1 LPIAPEV
8 AQRLQNYRI
17 DQRARDLLRSL
28 APLVEPI
35 VGPAIDRVMAS
46 AGTLSSVSA
55 LWRQH
60 GADVRRV
67 EIVQYK
73 SLLRAEFDPDY
84 YATCR
89 ATVDAETSF
98 GFEGG
103 ARLNIAASFVQMA
116 TQAIA
121 HKHWLGGSERTAVLS
136 QAVMFDL
143 ATTAGLYVQVRE
155 RAVETRRAAIDEA
168 INNFNATIGGVL
180 TSINEASGSLSGA
193 SAAMQQTASSA
204 TGLLKSASE
213 LSAQTSESVEIAV
226 TAADNMAESIKEIRQ
241 QTAHGLEMARSAA
254 TDTAK
259 TNSTIRALDQAT
271 QEIGSIVELI
281 SKIAAQTNLLALN
294 ATIEAARAGG
304 MGKGFAVVASEVK
317 ALANQTSAATDQ
329 ISHQINAIQEATRKT
344 AQEISS
350 VARSINE
357 LTDAARKIDA
367 AVEEQAVTTQQIA
380 SSMQVAAVNTGRTTK
395 DVTSVEQASSSNLDA
410 VRNLTGWAERL
421 SATAQDVERQVA
433 DFFARV
439 RGAA

>member
-1 LPIAPEV
+1 LPVAPEL

-17 DQRARDLLRSL
+17 DEHARDRLRRL
-28 APLVEPI
+28 APIVEP
-35 VGPAIDRVMAS
+35 VLGPAIDQVI
-46 AGTLSSVSA
+46 AGAATLSSVSE
-55 LWRQH
+55 LWQRH
-60 GADVRRV
+60 GAEIRRV
-67 EIVQYK
+67 EMAQFQA
-73 SLLRAEFDPDY
+73 LLRAEFDTAY
-84 YATCR
+84 FEICR
-89 ATVDAETSF
+89 ATVEVEAGC

-103 ARLNIAASFVQMA
+103 ARLNCGASLIQLA
-116 TQAIA
+116 SQAIA
-121 HKHWLGGSERTAVLS
+121 RKSWLGGRGRIASLS

-143 ATTAGLYVQVRE
+143 ATTAGLFIQFRE
-155 RAVETRRAAIDEA
+155 RAEETRRGAINEA
-168 INNFNATIGGVL
+168 INHFNAAIGGVL
-180 TSINEASGSLSGA
+180 SSIKEASGSLSGA
-193 SAAMQQTASSA
+193 SATMQQTTSSA
-204 TGLLKSASE
+204 TGLLKSASQ

-226 TAADNMAESIKEIRQ
+226 IAAGDMAESIKEIRQ

-329 ISHQINAIQEATRKT
+329 ISHQIGAIQDATRKT

-350 VARSINE
+350 IGRSIDE

-367 AVEEQAVTTQQIA
+367 AVEEQAVTTEQIA
-380 SSMQVAAVNTGRTTK
+380 SSMQVAAANTGRASK
-395 DVTSVEQASSSNLDA
+395 DVMSVEQASSSNLDA
-410 VRNLTGWAERL
+410 VRNLIGWAERL

-439 RGAA
+439 RAA

>member
-1 LPIAPEV
+1 MAIAPEL

-17 DQRARDLLRSL
+17 DEHARDRLRRL
-28 APLVEPI
+28 APIVEP
-35 VGPAIDRVMAS
+35 VLGPAIDQVI
-46 AGTLSSVSA
+46 AGAAKLSSVSE
-55 LWRQH
+55 LWQRH
-60 GADVRRV
+60 GADIRRV
-67 EIVQYK
+67 ELAQFHA
-73 SLLRAEFDPDY
+73 LLRADFDTAY
-84 YATCR
+84 FETCR
-89 ATVDAETSF
+89 TTVEVEAGY

-103 ARLNIAASFVQMA
+103 ARLNCAASLIQLA
-116 TQAIA
+116 SQAIA
-121 HKHWLGGSERTAVLS
+121 RHSWLGGRGRIASLS

-143 ATTAGLYVQVRE
+143 ATTAGLFVQFRE
-155 RAVETRRAAIDEA
+155 RAEETRRAAINEA
-168 INNFNATIGGVL
+168 ISNFNAAIGGVL
-180 TSINEASGSLSGA
+180 SSIKEASGSLTGA

-226 TAADNMAESIKEIRQ
+226 AAADNMAESIKEIRQ

-259 TNSTIRALDQAT
+259 TNSTINALNQAT

-317 ALANQTSAATDQ
+317 ALANQTSAATGQ
-329 ISHQINAIQEATRKT
+329 ISHQIGAIQEATKKT

-350 VARSINE
+350 IARSINE
-357 LTDAARKIDA
+357 LTDAARRIDA
-367 AVEEQAVTTQQIA
+367 AVEEQATTTEQIA
-380 SSMQVAAVNTGRTTK
+380 SSMQVAAENTGRTTK
-395 DVTSVEQASSSNLDA
+395 DVTSVEQASSGNLDA
-410 VRNLTGWAERL
+410 VRNLIGWAERL

-433 DFFARV
+433 DFFDRV
-439 RGAA
+439 RAA

>member
-1 LPIAPEV
+1 LPVAPEL

-17 DQRARDLLRSL
+17 DDRARDRLRRL
-28 APLVEPI
+28 APIVEP
-35 VGPAIDRVMAS
+35 VLGPAIDQVIAGAAKLSRV
-46 AGTLSSVSA
+46 TE
-55 LWRQH
+55 LWKRH
-60 GADVRRV
+60 GADIRRV
-67 EIVQYK
+67 EMAQFQA
-73 SLLRAEFDPDY
+73 LLRAEFDKAY
-84 YATCR
+84 FETCR
-89 ATVDAETSF
+89 TTVEVEAGI

-103 ARLNIAASFVQMA
+103 ARLNCGASLIQLA
-116 TQAIA
+116 SQAIA
-121 HKHWLGGSERTAVLS
+121 RHSWLGGRGRIASLS

-143 ATTAGLYVQVRE
+143 ATTAGLFIQFRE
-155 RAVETRRAAIDEA
+155 RAEETRRTSINEA
-168 INNFNATIGGVL
+168 ISHFNAAIGGVL
-180 TSINEASGSLSGA
+180 TSIKEASGSLSGA
-193 SAAMQQTASSA
+193 SAAMQQTTSSA

-226 TAADNMAESIKEIRQ
+226 VAADDMAQSIKEIRQ

-304 MGKGFAVVASEVK
+304 TGKGFAVVASEVK
-317 ALANQTSAATDQ
+317 ALASQTSAATDQ
-329 ISHQINAIQEATRKT
+329 ISHQISAIQDASRRT

-350 VARSINE
+350 IARSINE
-357 LTDAARKIDA
+357 LTDAAKKIDA
-367 AVEEQAVTTQQIA
+367 AVEEQAVTTEQIA
-380 SSMQVAAVNTGRTTK
+380 SSMQVAAVNTGRASK

-410 VRNLTGWAERL
+410 VRNLIGWAERL

-439 RGAA
+439 RAA

>member
-1 LPIAPEV
+1 LAIAPEL

-17 DQRARDLLRSL
+17 DEHARDRLRRL
-28 APLVEPI
+28 APIVEP
-35 VGPAIDRVMAS
+35 VLGPAIDQVISGA
-46 AGTLSSVSA
+46 AKLSSVSE
-55 LWRQH
+55 LWQRH
-60 GADVRRV
+60 GANIRRV
-67 EIVQYK
+67 EMAQFQA
-73 SLLRAEFDPDY
+73 LLRADFDTAY
-84 YATCR
+84 FETCR
-89 ATVDAETSF
+89 TTVEMEAGY

-103 ARLNIAASFVQMA
+103 ARLNCAASLIQLA
-116 TQAIA
+116 SQAIA
-121 HKHWLGGSERTAVLS
+121 RHSWVGGRGRIASLS

-143 ATTAGLYVQVRE
+143 ATTAGLFVQFRE
-155 RAVETRRAAIDEA
+155 RAEEARSTTINEA
-168 INNFNATIGGVL
+168 ISHFNAAIGGVL
-180 TSINEASGSLSGA
+180 SSIKEASGSLTGA

-226 TAADNMAESIKEIRQ
+226 AAADNMAESIKEIRQ

-259 TNSTIRALDQAT
+259 TNSTIHALNQAT

-317 ALANQTSAATDQ
+317 ALANQTSAATGQ
-329 ISHQINAIQEATRKT
+329 ISHQIGAIQEATRKT

-350 VARSINE
+350 IARSINE
-357 LTDAARKIDA
+357 LTDAAKRIDA
-367 AVEEQAVTTQQIA
+367 AVEEQATTTEQIA

-395 DVTSVEQASSSNLDA
+395 DVTSVEQASSGNLDA
-410 VRNLTGWAERL
+410 VRNLIGWAERL
-421 SATAQDVERQVA
+421 SATAQDVERQVS
-433 DFFARV
+433 DFFDRV
-439 RGAA
+439 RAA

>member
-1 LPIAPEV
+1 VPIAPEL

-17 DQRARDLLRSL
+17 DERARDRLRRL
-28 APLVEPI
+28 APIIEP
-35 VGPAIDRVMAS
+35 VLGPAIDQVLAGAAKLSRVS
-46 AGTLSSVSA
+46 E
-55 LWRQH
+55 LWQRH
-60 GADVRRV
+60 GAEIRRV
-67 EIVQYK
+67 EMAQFQA
-73 SLLRAEFDPDY
+73 LLRAEFDQAY
-84 YATCR
+84 FETCR
-89 ATVDAETSF
+89 TTVEVEAGF

-103 ARLNIAASFVQMA
+103 ARLNCGASLIQLA
-116 TQAIA
+116 SQAIA
-121 HKHWLGGSERTAVLS
+121 RESWFNGRGRIASLS

-143 ATTAGLYVQVRE
+143 ATTAGLFIQFRE
-155 RAVETRRAAIDEA
+155 RTEEARRAAINDA
-168 INNFNATIGGVL
+168 INHFNDAIGGVL
-180 TSINEASGSLSGA
+180 SSIKEASGSLSSA
-193 SAAMQQTASSA
+193 SAAMQQTTSSA

-213 LSAQTSESVEIAV
+213 LSAKTSESVEIAV
-226 TAADNMAESIKEIRQ
+226 IAAGDMAESIKEIRQ

-329 ISHQINAIQEATRKT
+329 ISHQIGAIQDATRKT

-350 VARSINE
+350 VGRSIDE
-357 LTDAARKIDA
+357 LTDAAKKIDA
-367 AVEEQAVTTQQIA
+367 AVEEQAVTTEQIA
-380 SSMQVAAVNTGRTTK
+380 SSMQVAAANTGRTSK
-395 DVTSVEQASSSNLDA
+395 DVISVEQASSSNLDA
-410 VRNLTGWAERL
+410 VRNLIGWAERL

-439 RGAA
+439 RAA

>member
-1 LPIAPEV
+1 LAIAPEL

-17 DQRARDLLRSL
+17 DEDARDRLRRL
-28 APLVEPI
+28 APIVEP
-35 VGPAIDRVMAS
+35 VLGPAIDQVIAGAAKLSRVS
-46 AGTLSSVSA
+46 K
-55 LWRQH
+55 LWQRH
-60 GADVRRV
+60 GADIRRV
-67 EIVQYK
+67 ELTQFQA
-73 SLLRAEFDPDY
+73 LLRAEFDTAY
-84 YATCR
+84 FETCR
-89 ATVDAETSF
+89 TTAEVEAGF

-103 ARLNIAASFVQMA
+103 ARLNCAASLIQLA
-116 TQAIA
+116 SQAIA
-121 HKHWLGGSERTAVLS
+121 RHSWLGGRAPIASLS

-143 ATTAGLYVQVRE
+143 ATTTGLFVQFRE
-155 RAVETRRAAIDEA
+155 RAEEARSTAINEA
-168 INNFNATIGGVL
+168 ISHFNAAIGGVL
-180 TSINEASGSLSGA
+180 SSIKEASGSLTGA

-226 TAADNMAESIKEIRQ
+226 AAADNMAESIKEIRQ

-259 TNSTIRALDQAT
+259 TNSTIHDLNQAT

-317 ALANQTSAATDQ
+317 ALANQTSAATGQ
-329 ISHQINAIQEATRKT
+329 ISHQIGAIQEATKKT

-350 VARSINE
+350 IARSINE
-357 LTDAARKIDA
+357 LTDAAKRIDA
-367 AVEEQAVTTQQIA
+367 AVEEQATTTEQIA
-380 SSMQVAAVNTGRTTK
+380 TSMQVAAVNTGRTTK

-410 VRNLTGWAERL
+410 VRNLIGWAERL

-433 DFFARV
+433 DFFDRV
-439 RGAA
+439 RAA

>member
-1 LPIAPEV
+1 LPVAPEV

-35 VGPAIDRVMAS
+35 IGPAIDRVIAS

-60 GADVRRV
+60 GAEVRRL
-67 EIVQYK
+67 EIIQYK
-73 SLLRAEFDPDY
+73 ALLQAEFDPDY

-103 ARLNIAASFVQMA
+103 ARLNISASFIQMA
-116 TQAIA
+116 TEAIA
-121 HKHWLGGSERTAVLS
+121 RKHWLRGSERTAVLS
-136 QAVMFDL
+136 QAVLFDL

-155 RAVETRRAAIDEA
+155 RAVATRRAAIDEA
-168 INNFNATIGGVL
+168 INSFNAAIGGVL
-180 TSINEASGSLSGA
+180 TAIKDASGSLSGA

-226 TAADNMAESIKEIRQ
+226 IAADDMAESIKEIRQ

-259 TNSTIRALDQAT
+259 TNGTIRSLDQAT

-294 ATIEAARAGG
+294 ATIEAARAGD

-317 ALANQTSAATDQ
+317 ALANQTSSATDQ
-329 ISHQINAIQEATRKT
+329 ISHQISAIQDASRRT

-350 VARSINE
+350 IARSINE
-357 LTDAARKIDA
+357 LTDAAMKIDA
-367 AVEEQAVTTQQIA
+367 AVEEQSVTTQQIA
-380 SSMQVAAVNTGRTTK
+380 SSMQVAAANTGRATK
-395 DVTSVEQASSSNLDA
+395 DVASVEQASSGNLDA
-410 VRNLTGWAERL
+410 VRNLIGWAQRL

-433 DFFARV
+433 DFFDRV
-439 RGAA
+439 RAA